1 MKNTRFQKKDP
12 KTDSTTDSN
21 TYPKTDPKTNQKN
34 GFHKSVFRTFTFANF
49 KHMFRKFVCGKRD
62 RVKDQEYYNKFLEA
76 QSKPRKPK
84 KEGDNS
90 AGKSVEKEGICIF
103 CGATDQILQLN
114 QAKNQLFV
122 SKKYS
127 KDLWT

>member
-1 MKNTRFQKKDP
+1 
-12 KTDSTTDSN
+12 
-21 TYPKTDPKTNQKN
+21 
-34 GFHKSVFRTFTFANF
+34 
-49 KHMFRKFVCGKRD
+49 MFRKFVCGKRNKE
-62 RVKDQEYYNKFLEA
+62 KDQEYYSKFLEA

-84 KEGDNS
+84 KEG
-90 AGKSVEKEGICIF
+90 AGTGEEGICIF

-127 KDLWT
+127 KEL